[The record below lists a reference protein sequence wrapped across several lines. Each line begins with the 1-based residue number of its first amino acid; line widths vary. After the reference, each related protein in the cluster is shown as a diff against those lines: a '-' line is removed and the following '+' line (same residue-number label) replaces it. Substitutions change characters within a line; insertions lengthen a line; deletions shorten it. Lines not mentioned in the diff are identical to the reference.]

1 MKVIHFIGINR
12 KFRIAGFLS
21 AFLLVTLCGLTF
33 LPVSFQDEHAEAATG
48 TAAESTI
55 SLDVANSVASVDLTV
70 NSSNG
75 TFATSASNDEASF
88 SVVTNNYTG
97 YTLSISADDNIGELM
112 NEEESLSSIESA
124 ISASTFDSS
133 TYNGL
138 WGYKPSKLN
147 STSNTNYLPSPTTE
161 ATTYTVSTV
170 VTGVAT
176 SVGEICDNLP
186 AATIDWRP
194 MVNNGDT
201 TISLQNTTLTR
212 KCLPNAYYNIDF
224 STFQPYMDVDCITA
238 TGSAAYQ
245 LCNAYDTYS
254 DEYGLMRKPSTGFT
268 VDGKD
273 DYIVALGNYYK
284 AKGSIGDRFLVA
296 TTTGYYTIVVGDE
309 KDDGDTDPYNMYS
322 YHGNYAGLIEF
333 IVQTDE
339 LTASARRMGTIH
351 DCGNPIFAG
360 DITRIYRIG

>member
-1 MKVIHFIGINR
+1 MKFNKPKKPVVRFKCRRNAIIAVFVVSLFIAFAAIAVIVSAAVNSPVVSPTRGPVIHT
-12 KFRIAGFLS
+12 AGKRPIPI
-21 AFLLVTLCGLTF
+21 VQIPTY
-33 LPVSFQDEHAEAATG
+33 EHTTE
-48 TAAESTI
+48 
-55 SLDVANSVASVDLTV
+55 
-70 NSSNG
+70 
-75 TFATSASNDEASF
+75 
-88 SVVTNNYTG
+88 
-97 YTLSISADDNIGELM
+97 
-112 NEEESLSSIESA
+112 
-124 ISASTFDSS
+124 SS
-133 TYNGL
+133 TETTTETITE
-138 WGYKPSKLN
+138 P
-147 STSNTNYLPSPTTE
+147 TTEPTTTTAETTTE